1 MLIRFVVNNLFSFGQ
16 EKEFNMLPSSHS
28 KNLGHHKYH
37 IKEGFEL
44 LKMSSIYG
52 ANGAGKSNL
61 IKSLFLLKEM
71 ILNEAI
77 PKSFNEKQFKLS
89 KPETRSSQ
97 ILSVEFV
104 QNAQSFYYA
113 IEINDSIIFT
123 EELYESGLGKQ
134 PDKLIFERKTDKE
147 KKTLLKFSDEFE
159 SDKESQVLKKVIEK
173 SLSKA
178 NKPLLKLLSTL
189 DNPFLADIGTALK
202 WFEETLQIVMPEA
215 KPIALAH
222 HIDIDKAFKQYAEEI
237 MLSFNTGIQGLKT
250 ERKKLKAG
258 EEVELDELLKN
269 IEKSPQKM
277 IGMKNRKNGDEI
289 IVLKENEEIVLKQL
303 KLEHLGTEG
312 VIAEFDLHEESD
324 GTIRLLDLIPA
335 FKSIV
340 SQNKVFVIDE
350 IERSIHP
357 ILIKA
362 LVEKFSQDQQTN
374 GQLIF
379 TTHESSLLEQNIFR
393 TDEIWFVEKDKQG
406 CTDIYPLSDFKEQ
419 KITDIRK
426 GYLNGRYGSI
436 PFLAHLKDLNW
447 HQYDT
452 EK

>member
-1 MLIRFVVNNLFSFGQ
+1 MSSTISFLLEQ
-16 EKEFNMLPSSHS
+16 R
-28 KNLGHHKYH
+28 KNLTCGSQYKNLSHHKYN

-44 LKMSSIYG
+44 LKMSSVYG

-71 ILNEAI
+71 ILNEVL
-77 PKSFNEKQFKLS
+77 PKSFSEKQFKLS
-89 KPETRSSQ
+89 KPDNQFSQ
-97 ILSVEFV
+97 ILSVEFF
-104 QNAQSFYYA
+104 QNTQSFYYA
-113 IEINDSIIFT
+113 IEINNGIIFT

-134 PDKLIFERKTDKE
+134 ADKLIFERKTDKD

-159 SDKESQVLKKVIEK
+159 SDKENRVLKKVIEK

-178 NKPLLKLLSTL
+178 NKPILKLLTTL
-189 DNPFLADIGTALK
+189 DNPFLADIGTALN

-222 HIDIDKAFKQYAEEI
+222 QIDIDKTFRQYAEEI
-237 MLSFNTGIQGLKT
+237 MLSFNTGIQGIKS

-258 EEVELDELLKN
+258 EDTELDELLKN
-269 IEKSPQKM
+269 IEDSPQKM
-277 IGMKNRKNGDEI
+277 IGLKNSGKGDEI
-289 IVLKENEEIVLKQL
+289 ILVKENEEVLIKQL
-303 KLEHLGTEG
+303 KLKHIGREG
-312 VIAEFDLHEESD
+312 VIAEFDLDEESD
-324 GTIRLLDLIPA
+324 GTIRLLDFIPV
-335 FKSIV
+335 FNSVV

-357 ILIKA
+357 LLIKA

-379 TTHESSLLEQNIFR
+379 TTHESSLLDHTIFR
-393 TDEIWFVEKDKQG
+393 ADEIWFVEKDKQG
-406 CTDIYPLSDFKEQ
+406 CTDIYPLSDFKAPQ
-419 KITDIRK
+419 IMDIRK

-436 PFLAHLKDLNW
+436 PFLANLKDLNW

-452 EK
+452 EKQAI